1 LGEGFGLG
9 AGLGGVVLLGGVTFE
24 AGDLDVDVFFAFFPG
39 VTTTL
44 GLQKERKSTIKEA
57 DIFGGEPYSKARVTI
72 LKHSCCFCC
81 SNPVGK

>member
-24 AGDLDVDVFFAFFPG
+24 EGDLDVDVFFVLFSG

-44 GLQKERKSTIKEA
+44 GLQKERVRLKKQTPLEA
-57 DIFGGEPYSKARVTI
+57 TV
-72 LKHSCCFCC
+72 
-81 SNPVGK
+81 